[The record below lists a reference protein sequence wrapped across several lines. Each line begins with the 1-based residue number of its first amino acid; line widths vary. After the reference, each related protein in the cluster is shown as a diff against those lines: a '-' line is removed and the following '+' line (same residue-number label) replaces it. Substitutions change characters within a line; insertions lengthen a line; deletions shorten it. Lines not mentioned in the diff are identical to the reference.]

1 MSINSF
7 LLPLCLGLMMLVVG
21 TGLEPAHFRPL
32 WQRPGATVA
41 GLLAQLLLLPMLA
54 WLLIILFQLDG
65 ALAMALVLIA
75 AAPGGATSNLFSH
88 LARADVA
95 LSVALTAIMSLL
107 APLWMPWAVQLQL
120 GWLGS
125 SALFRLSWQQS
136 ALQLL
141 LVTALPLMLGML
153 WRHLCRQWIIRHETR
168 LKKFALLVLLIMIG
182 TLVAANAAALSAG
195 MTLQAASLVMLLAV
209 MALLAGYLLARLCR
223 LGQAQARTLSFETG
237 VQNAGVAMLVAF
249 AQLQQAEAGLIA
261 LLYGLLMNIPALWAL
276 WWFSCHFDN

>member
-1 MSINSF
+1 M
-7 LLPLCLGLMMLVVG
+7 
-21 TGLEPAHFRPL
+21 
-32 WQRPGATVA
+32 A

-153 WRHLCRQWIIRHETR
+153 WRHLCRQWIIGHETW
-168 LKKFALLVLLIMIG
+168 LKKFSLLVLLIMIG

-195 MTLQAASLVMLLAV
+195 MSLQAATLVTLLAV
-209 MALLAGYLLARLCR
+209 MALLAGYLLARLCQ
-223 LGQAQARTLSFETG
+223 LGRAQARTLSFETG
-237 VQNAGVAMLVAF
+237 VQNAGIAMLVAF

-276 WWFSCHFDN
+276 WWFSRHFDN